1 MHVVRMGDMLNVCK
15 ILVGKLYG
23 KKPLERLRR
32 RFKDDNKLDK
42 VR

>member
-1 MHVVRMGDMLNVCK
+1 MREMRNVYK
-15 ILVGKLYG
+15 ILVEKPEG